1 MTPIDRFT
9 LDHSRINFLTD
20 DEYTEE
26 VFFVEETRQ
35 VSKTNLFSINSNK
48 WECPVDLLNVNKDLK
63 SRITYSASIKPL
75 NDDDLESY
83 IVKELESVRMGIN
96 TFNEGSMELIIRSAQ
111 GNLRLCRA
119 DFCSCKICI
128 HHIPVN

>member
-1 MTPIDRFT
+1 
-9 LDHSRINFLTD
+9 
-20 DEYTEE
+20 
-26 VFFVEETRQ
+26 
-35 VSKTNLFSINSNK
+35 
-48 WECPVDLLNVNKDLK
+48 VNKDLK

-83 IVKELESVRMGIN
+83 IVKELESARMGIN
-96 TFNEGSMELIIRSAQ
+96 TFAEGAMELIIRSSQ